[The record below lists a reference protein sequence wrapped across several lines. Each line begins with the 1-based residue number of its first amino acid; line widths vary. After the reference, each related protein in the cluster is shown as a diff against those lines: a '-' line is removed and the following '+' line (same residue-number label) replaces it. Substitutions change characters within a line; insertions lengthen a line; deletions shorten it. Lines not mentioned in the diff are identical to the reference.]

1 MNYTKKEW
9 EKDNRKIITTNVTTG
24 INQYLFEYIN
34 QKENALFD
42 LIILV
47 ENLFFEKERSVKHKL
62 IKKDK
67 LMNIKSHLKE
77 KNIFCFYLFLSN
89 IYYEEL
95 IREKL

>member
-1 MNYTKKEW
+1 LNDIKKEW

-42 LIILV
+42 LIISV

-67 LMNIKSHLKE
+67 LMNIKSHSKE
-77 KNIFCFYLFLSN
+77 MDVFFL
-89 IYYEEL
+89 
-95 IREKL
+95 